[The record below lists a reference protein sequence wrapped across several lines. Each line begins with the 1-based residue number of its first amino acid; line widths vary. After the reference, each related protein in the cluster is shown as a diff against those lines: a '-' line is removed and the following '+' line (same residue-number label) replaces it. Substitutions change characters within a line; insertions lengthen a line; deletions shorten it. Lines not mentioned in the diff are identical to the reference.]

1 MGRESL
7 PPPPPP
13 PVDMSQPPNPPYISS
28 VMVNPAAPPV
38 NNPPPPPPPPPPMM
52 VQSRDSR
59 ESSAESELPLP
70 PPPPIPLDMTAPP
83 PPLDNRAPPPPP
95 PPPPMPMPSSPP
107 DSGRVVANGDIN
119 KLPGS
124 SSTPKGSPGKLG
136 LFITGHPKRNSLRLG
151 FGADVGRGV
160 DEQMGQSSSSP
171 LQQAKA
177 PTRVPNIPA
186 PALDGRSDLLK
197 AIRDGKNAAAVVDH
211 RLFSVLFS
219 RLIII

>member
-1 MGRESL
+1 MGGSTPTRRGILSTVGSVGGGMGRESL

-59 ESSAESELPLP
+59 ESSVESELPLP
-70 PPPPIPLDMTAPP
+70 PPPPIPLDMTVPP

-124 SSTPKGSPGKLG
+124 SSTPKGSPGKLS
-136 LFITGHPKRNSLRLG
+136 LFITGHQQRNSY
-151 FGADVGRGV
+151 D
-160 DEQMGQSSSSP
+160 
-171 LQQAKA
+171 
-177 PTRVPNIPA
+177 
-186 PALDGRSDLLK
+186 
-197 AIRDGKNAAAVVDH
+197 
-211 RLFSVLFS
+211 SVLV
-219 RLIII
+219 RM